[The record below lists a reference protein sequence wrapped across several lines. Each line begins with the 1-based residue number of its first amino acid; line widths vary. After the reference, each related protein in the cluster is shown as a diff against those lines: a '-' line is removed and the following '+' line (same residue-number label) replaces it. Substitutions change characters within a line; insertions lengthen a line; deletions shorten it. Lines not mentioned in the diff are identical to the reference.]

1 MPAVAIV
8 GASRDRSKFGN
19 IALRAY
25 AENGYDVYP
34 VNPKESEIEGHT
46 AYASVADIPVYLDRV
61 SIYLPP
67 DRAMAMLEELGDTHV
82 GEIFLNPGSD
92 TPAVLEKAHDLG
104 LNAVCECSIA
114 DLGLSPSEYAAK

>member
-34 VNPKESEIEGHT
+34 VNPKEAEIEGHK
-46 AYASVADIPVYLDRV
+46 AYASVADVPVHLDRV

-67 DRAMAMLEELGDTHV
+67 DRAMAMLEELVDTHV
-82 GEIFLNPGSD
+82 GEVFLNPGSD
-92 TPAVLEKAHDLG
+92 TPADHPTQPDA
-104 LNAVCECSIA
+104 
-114 DLGLSPSEYAAK
+114 

>member
-1 MPAVAIV
+1 MPSVAIV
-8 GASRDRSKFGN
+8 GASKDRSKFGN
-19 IALRAY
+19 IAVRAY

-34 VNPKESEIEGHT
+34 VNPKEPEIEGHT

-67 DRAMAMLEELGDTHV
+67 DRALTMLEELSEVEV
-82 GEIFLNPGSD
+82 GEVFLNPGSD

-104 LNAVCECSIA
+104 LNAVCECSIL
-114 DLGLSPSEYAAK
+114 DIGLHPAEYATK